1 MTRVKF
7 SRRER
12 SCIKTGASPTR
23 RRKKAPAPLISM
35 ACSPGGWP
43 AMGVC
48 TMRCTLNLLVPVMIL
63 VAPGA
68 GLAQSP
74 TYKVGTPLSQEEIR
88 SFDFMLG
95 PEGKEL
101 RSEER
106 RVGKECRSRW
116 SPYH

>member
-23 RRKKAPAPLISM
+23 KNLPAPFISTP
-35 ACSPGGWP
+35 CSPGRWP
-43 AMGVC
+43 AMGAYR
-48 TMRCTLNLLVPVMIL
+48 MRCSLCPLNLLVPAMIL
-63 VAPGA
+63 AAPAA
-68 GLAQSP
+68 GLAQSRHN
-74 TYKVGTPLSQEEIR
+74 VGTPLSQEEIR

-101 RSEER
+101 PPGHGTIET
-106 RVGKECRSRW
+106 C
-116 SPYH
+116 Y